1 MKSVAKSLIR
11 QVNDR
16 ADASCLNLGIGEP
29 AFPPPRAIIEHVRG
43 HLPEWKASYSAVE
56 GLPEL
61 RRAVAEAAAR
71 DGEGSIEAGRVCVT
85 AGSQEALFVLLITL
99 LDPGDEVLVPDPGF
113 PAYPSIARIAGG
125 AAVPYPLSFDGGFRL
140 DPDDLL
146 SRITPR
152 TKAIV
157 LNTPNNPA
165 GSVYGDEALTKLAA
179 GLAGSGIPVLADECY
194 RALTFGPTPRS
205 FFRLYPD
212 AIAIG
217 SLSKSHALTGWRL
230 GWMIVPDRLAGR
242 FSGVHQLAVTCASVV
257 SQRAAIF
264 ALRGG
269 ADEECAANLAE
280 LARRRDLA
288 MAALR
293 EFTGLSFHEPEGAF
307 YLFAKADRECAL
319 AGGSLALALRLLEEE
334 KVVITPG
341 AAFGPGGEG
350 FLRISFAAAP
360 ETITAGLERMGRFL
374 KRLRAE

>member
-1 MKSVAKSLIR
+1 MKSVEKSLIR

-29 AFPPPRAIIEHVRG
+29 AFPPPRAILDHVRR
-43 HLPEWKASYSAVE
+43 HLAVWKASYSAVE

-71 DGEGSIEAGRVCVT
+71 DGGGPVDAARVCIT
-85 AGSQEALFVLLITL
+85 AGSQEALFVLLLTL
-99 LDPGDEVLVPDPGF
+99 IDPGDEVLVPDPGF

-125 AAVPYPLSFDGGFRL
+125 TAVPYPLRFEDGFCL
-140 DPDDLL
+140 DPDDVLR
-146 SRITPR
+146 RISPR
-152 TKAIV
+152 TKAVV

-165 GSVYGDEALTKLAA
+165 GAVYGEEALAKLAA
-179 GLAGSGIPVLADECY
+179 GLEGSGLPVLADECY
-194 RALTFGPTPRS
+194 RALTFGPAPRS
-205 FFRLYPD
+205 FLRHYAD

-257 SQRAAIF
+257 SQRAALF
-264 ALRGG
+264 ALNGG
-269 ADEECAANLAE
+269 ADGECAANLAE
-280 LARRRDLA
+280 LARRRGLA
-288 MAALR
+288 MTALR
-293 EFTGLSFHEPEGAF
+293 EFTGLSFHEPGGAF
-307 YLFAKADRECAL
+307 YLFAKADRECAR

-334 KVVITPG
+334 KVVLTPG

-350 FLRISFAAAP
+350 FLRVSFAAAP
-360 ETITAGLERMGRFL
+360 ETITAGLERLGRFL
-374 KRLRAE
+374 KKLRGE